1 LSIRTFA
8 RASSVAATLAAPLS
22 LLAPLMGALHAPAHA
37 QDAEAFYKGKT
48 VTIVIGAAPGGG
60 YDTYGRLVARHI
72 GRHIPGAP
80 SVTPSN
86 LPGASSNAAAAQLAT
101 VLPKDGTQIGAIY
114 ASALLEPLLGDAGR
128 IKHDPSKFQ
137 NLGSASRE
145 VYACAFR
152 PDAPAKTFAQARDV
166 EMILGATAEGGTNVD
181 FPLVA
186 QSFLDMKFK
195 IVRGYKGSR
204 EVTLAMERGEVQ
216 GACGLAWSTL
226 SVQYPNLLET
236 KQFLVVA
243 QEDMT
248 GEARLNALGVPV
260 TGAMA
265 KNDAD
270 RQALELFYSQNVL
283 GRPYVVA
290 AEVPK
295 DRVAALRKAFLAALA
310 DAELLAEAQKMRIEI
325 TPTTGEDVE
334 KLIARLYAT
343 PRDVVEKVRT
353 TLQR

>member
-1 LSIRTFA
+1 MSIRTFA
-8 RASSVAATLAAPLS
+8 RASAVAATLAAPLS

-72 GRHIPGAP
+72 GRHIPGTP

-310 DAELLAEAQKMRIEI
+310 DPELLAEAQKMRIEI